1 MLQYEAMDGRN
12 GVHSMLI
19 QQIVDLLPVI
29 ATLSQQ
35 EQEALA
41 EDIYAELVDAR
52 FRYNIENGVP
62 MPGFEAVVREAE
74 DSEARG
80 ELVGMLES

>member
-1 MLQYEAMDGRN
+1 
-12 GVHSMLI
+12 MLI